1 MDVADVAP
9 PRIRSIEV
17 FIPVTSAADMAAPSV
32 ARPDRT
38 RAACYGAGRHRSCR
52 TWHNGGLRPGRG
64 RRGTRRRTLPA
75 ILAAGVPP
83 GRGRTQTDLNDV
95 SEQLPPARADG
106 PTRPRLALAAD
117 DLLRDPTYRRLWG
130 STLISSFGNQVSLLA
145 LPLTAAVLLNASAS
159 QMGLLTA
166 MEIVP
171 FVLFSLPSGVWL
183 DRVRKLPVY
192 VFGELLTAAAVTV
205 VPLAWWMHE
214 LSMPLLYLVAFVLG
228 AVNTTAGSASQI
240 VLTQLVPRE
249 RLVEGHAKN
258 ALASSMAEVMGPGV
272 AGLLIRLTGAPL
284 ALLANAALLVGS
296 ATILKGIRLPPDELH
311 PPTRFWPAMRVGL
324 DFVLHRR
331 LLVTMAAA
339 VGTWQFCYQ
348 GTMAVQ
354 ILFATRILGLSER
367 AVGLSYVALG
377 AGTILSSA
385 IGHRVVARIGPGPA
399 LILGFALC
407 GLGWTLLALS
417 PGGAVGIVAFV
428 AMLFLYGIG
437 AVFIFIN
444 FLALRQSVTPAPMLG
459 RMTSTMRWLILLPAG
474 PGALF
479 GGWIGEQLGV
489 RASLLFS
496 GAAAL
501 ALAALVWTGTAIRR
515 LHALPGLNPEA
526 PRGTQHSVRPG

>member
-1 MDVADVAP
+1 
-9 PRIRSIEV
+9 
-17 FIPVTSAADMAAPSV
+17 
-32 ARPDRT
+32 
-38 RAACYGAGRHRSCR
+38 
-52 TWHNGGLRPGRG
+52 
-64 RRGTRRRTLPA
+64 
-75 ILAAGVPP
+75 
-83 GRGRTQTDLNDV
+83 V
-95 SEQLPPARADG
+95 SQLPPVRADG
-106 PTRPRLALAAD
+106 RPRARFALAPD

-145 LPLTAAVLLNASAS
+145 LPLTAAVLLNASAT

-192 VFGELLTAAAVTV
+192 VVGELLTAAAVSV
-205 VPLAWWMHE
+205 VPVAWWLNA

-240 VLTQLVPRE
+240 VLTQLVPRR

-258 ALASSMAEVMGPGV
+258 ALASSMAEVMGPGL

-284 ALLANAALLVGS
+284 ALIANAALLVGS
-296 ATILKGIRLPPDELH
+296 AGILKGIRVPPDELH

-331 LLVTMAAA
+331 LLITMAAA
-339 VGTWQFCYQ
+339 VGAWQFCYQ
-348 GTMAVQ
+348 GTIAVQ
-354 ILFATRILGLSER
+354 ILFATRILDLSER
-367 AVGLSYVALG
+367 AVGLSYGALG
-377 AGTILSSA
+377 VGTILASA

-407 GLGWTLLALS
+407 GLGWTLLPMA
-417 PGGAVGIVAFV
+417 PAGAIGVLAFV
-428 AMLFLYGIG
+428 AMLFLYGVG

-479 GGWIGEQLGV
+479 GGWLGEHLGV
-489 RASLLFS
+489 RASLMFS
-496 GAAAL
+496 GLAAL
-501 ALAALVWTGTAIRR
+501 ALAAVVWGRTAVRHLR
-515 LHALPGLNPEA
+515 VLPGLEA
-526 PRGTQHSVRPG
+526 EPPPRPPRSAHPG